1 MAAPTGSASWAH
13 EQQRASVRASEG
25 GGSGDASDELLFA
38 DVTLRAEGDGAT
50 ARAHRG
56 VLAALSGVF
65 REALLVGSSGS
76 GGGGSEEHR
85 QQEALLPLPGKT
97 RRELQLLLGWMY
109 QSAAGEL
116 TRVRPS
122 TSAPKMT
129 RR

>member
-1 MAAPTGSASWAH
+1 MAAPTGSALWAH

-25 GGSGDASDELLFA
+25 GGGGDANDELLFA

-76 GGGGSEEHR
+76 GGGNDV
-85 QQEALLPLPGKT
+85 LLPLPGKT
-97 RRELQLLLGWMY
+97 RHELQLLLGWMY
-109 QSAAGEL
+109 QNAAGEL

-122 TSAPKMT
+122 TIAPRMT

>member
-1 MAAPTGSASWAH
+1 MAAPAGSASWAH

-25 GGSGDASDELLFA
+25 GGGSSDASDELLFA

-76 GGGGSEEHR
+76 GGGGDGPPDVV
-85 QQEALLPLPGKT
+85 LPLPGKT

-109 QSAAGEL
+109 QNAAGEL